1 MIRPEKP
8 EWNPVVADLVERLI
22 EKILDAHQALRLDR
36 FLGQIDWGGLPRA
49 AVCDSIHRYAEE
61 IAPAVRAAITAPVPT

>member
-1 MIRPEKP
+1 MIGSSEQ
-8 EWNPVVADLVERLI
+8 LI
-22 EKILDAHQALRLDR
+22 EKILDAQQALGLDR

-61 IAPAVRAAITAPVPT
+61 IAPAVHAAISAPVPS

>member
-1 MIRPEKP
+1 MIGSSEQ
-8 EWNPVVADLVERLI
+8 LI

-49 AVCDSIHRYAEE
+49 AVCDSIHRYAGE
-61 IAPAVRAAITAPVPT
+61 IAPAVRAAITTPVPS